1 MIRGEGERGGA
12 YVKGWVWAR
21 SHWAFTL
28 GREFALLLWNEV
40 ELLEGLELRLSWSDF
55 LFRIYLFFY

>member
-1 MIRGEGERGGA
+1 M
-12 YVKGWVWAR
+12 KGWVWAI